1 MLILVQTLQLDRGV
15 IKAACALAGASLA
28 LGLLGDRASRRAD
41 LLSDGLGVLWSG
53 LAGLDDEGGLPV
65 AARVLDLH
73 R

>member
-1 MLILVQTLQLDRGV
+1 MLAVGV

-28 LGLLGDRASRRAD
+28 LGLLLGDRASRRTD
-41 LLSDGLGVLWSG
+41 LLSGGLGVLWAG
-53 LAGLDDEGGLPV
+53 LASLDDEGGLPV